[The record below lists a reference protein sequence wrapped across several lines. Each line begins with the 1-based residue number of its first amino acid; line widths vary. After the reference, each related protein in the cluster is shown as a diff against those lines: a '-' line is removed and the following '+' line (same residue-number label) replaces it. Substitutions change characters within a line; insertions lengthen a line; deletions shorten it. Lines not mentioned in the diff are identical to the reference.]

1 MKRNMLWIA
10 ILLATASVLFF
21 TTQVT
26 AQQPA
31 PPVTDDQVNAVAR
44 ELYCPVCENIPL
56 DVCPT
61 TACAK
66 WRDLIRLKLQEGSTK
81 QEIKDYFALQY
92 GDRVLAT
99 PPARG
104 LNWAVYVLPP
114 LFILGGV
121 VLLVSILRHTRK
133 TPAHPGPETQAP
145 GAAKSTD
152 EYTRRIE
159 EELKRRT

>member
-1 MKRNMLWIA
+1 MKRNLLWIA
-10 ILLATASVLFF
+10 ALLAAASVFFF
-21 TTQVT
+21 TTQAR
-26 AQQPA
+26 AQQPS
-31 PPVTDDQVNAVAR
+31 PPVSDDQVNAVAR

-66 WRDLIRLKLQEGSTK
+66 WRDLIRVKLGDGWTK
-81 QEIKDYFALQY
+81 QQIKDYFALQY
-92 GDRVLAT
+92 GDRVLAA

-121 VLLVSILRHTRK
+121 VLVISILRRTRK
-133 TPAHPGPETQAP
+133 AGAQPVQDLQTPGPAQPA
-145 GAAKSTD
+145 D
-152 EYTRRIE
+152 DYTRRIE
-159 EELKRRT
+159 EELRRRG

>member
-1 MKRNMLWIA
+1 MKRTMLWTA
-10 ILLATASVLFF
+10 ILLAAASVLFF
-21 TTQVT
+21 TTQVS
-26 AQQPA
+26 AQQPS

-66 WRDLIRLKLQEGSTK
+66 WRDLIRLKLEQGSSK

-104 LNWAVYVLPP
+104 LNWAVYLLPP

-133 TPAHPGPETQAP
+133 TQPVKDPQSP
-145 GAAKSTD
+145 GATKPID
-152 EYTRRIE
+152 DYTRRIE
-159 EELKRRT
+159 EELKRRS